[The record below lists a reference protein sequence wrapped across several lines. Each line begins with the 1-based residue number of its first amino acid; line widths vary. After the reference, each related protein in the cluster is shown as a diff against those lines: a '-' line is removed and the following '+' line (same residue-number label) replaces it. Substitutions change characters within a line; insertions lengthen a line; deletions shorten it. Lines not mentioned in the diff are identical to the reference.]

1 MEDKL
6 TELGETL
13 QTQSAEYF
21 DIVFSTAFRE
31 PLKYTPHLVSLV
43 LSFVL
48 CLVCLEFST
57 SQDKLWQFNSS
68 LN

>member
-31 PLKYTPHLVSLV
+31 PLKYTPPSCLFSSFICIV
-43 LSFVL
+43 LSLFWSFPHHKTNYDNLIQV
-48 CLVCLEFST
+48 
-57 SQDKLWQFNSS
+57 
-68 LN
+68 

>member
-48 CLVCLEFST
+48 CLVCFGVFHIT
-57 SQDKLWQFNSS
+57 RQIMTI
-68 LN
+68 

>member
-31 PLKYTPHLVSLV
+31 PLKYTPILSL
-43 LSFVL
+43 
-48 CLVCLEFST
+48 
-57 SQDKLWQFNSS
+57 
-68 LN
+68 